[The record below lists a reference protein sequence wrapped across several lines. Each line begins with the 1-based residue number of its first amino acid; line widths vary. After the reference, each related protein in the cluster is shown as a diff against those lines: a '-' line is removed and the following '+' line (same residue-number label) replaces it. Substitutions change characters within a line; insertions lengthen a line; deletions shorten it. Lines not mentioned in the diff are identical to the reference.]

1 MEYWIYLYKWGNIY
15 VFLVKEIYCMKIL
28 KFCEVGEVNGVK
40 CFKRCFG
47 RVVLSVNI
55 ESYLIDGVK
64 VKM

>member
-1 MEYWIYLYKWGNIY
+1 MEKWIYLDKWGNIY

-28 KFCEVGEVNGVK
+28 KYCEVK